1 MNKTLLLT
9 SASAFALILAA
20 AAPSFAADG
29 AKAQSQSFVDF
40 NDATDDESLR
50 ANLIDN
56 SWNDGA
62 TGIVHDQQNNGAN
75 NGIGAATAVHAD
87 VTGGTGL
94 DTGATATS
102 TSVENI
108 SAHFPE
114 HLPDRDN
121 EIIDTMNGFVGSA
134 TLQQNNGDNN
144 AINAATALD
153 GVDGDADGIGQ
164 STNAGAAADSGK
176 GFDAGAERENLIDP
190 SFNGAAGVFTVQQN
204 NGNGNGISAATA
216 AVGVTG
222 NGGSLSQSAEASG
235 EGLANTTDASNSGR
249 INVITDSF
257 NEGFAG
263 VATVQQ
269 NNGNYNGIAAATSV
283 AGVGGNTDS
292 LDQVTAA
299 NESHDGTDLNKTGD
313 ANSERRNS
321 IGGGVPAFNGAV
333 GVVTVQQNNGDAN
346 GMAAATAVAGV
357 AGNGGAISQDTFASR
372 SFTGAYANST
382 DNFGGLRGNTINS
395 NSFDNATGVFTVQQN
410 NGDANSIA
418 SATSVAGVAGDSDKI
433 DQTLIGGSTSTGSQ
447 QNGERGVLKAY
458 GAGRYND
465 IIDTLNGV
473 SGVTTVQQNNGNAN
487 QIDNATGLV
496 AVGGTSGD
504 VTQELRAST
513 GSATSMDNRTE
524 TLAGERS
531 NFMEATLWDYDGILT
546 VQQNNGDANA
556 MSTKTGVIFT
566 DGSGTVDQTNF
577 AGNTVLFN
585 NTYSDTDHR
594 RSNILSSMAG
604 NLEGV
609 ATVQQN
615 NGDANGMIASTG
627 LVFAAG
633 EAGDTSQ
640 DVIADGFSGRNILL
654 EVNGTRTN
662 GTWDSFTNARGIVTV
677 QQNNGD
683 GNAMT
688 ALTSAAANQGGDD
701 LDTSQDV
708 RSGGTVEGN
717 TTLHELGGKPAR
729 ENDLSSS
736 SFQNLQGI
744 ATVQQNNGNGNSIGS
759 STGVIANFGD
769 GLMDDVTKQDVTTD
783 GSVSGSYAAHNLGE
797 DSGRRS
803 NYAAVGIFDNSNG
816 IVTVQQNNGD
826 NNAIDA
832 ATGVRAEIGAT
843 AQTNPDEEDVSTQ
856 LAGTSGAVSFNEAE
870 SVNID
875 PTFSDRINVL
885 GWAFQGGVNGVFSV
899 QQNNGD
905 NNAIGSATAVVA
917 DINNEEDVDS
927 ALNNRAT
934 TVGLVEGNLGKGEFG
949 ASDTETGRTNEIS
962 RGLFDDGAGII
973 TAQQNNGNN
982 NVMGAATGVA
992 ANVNT
997 EKRFGKQVN
1006 ADADGTATVD
1016 TNSALASKTSRLN
1029 QITLSFV
1036 GTQGVMT
1043 VQQNNGDNNVI
1054 GAATD
1059 VVASTEL
1066 PGFGPAASTSTL
1078 GATVSG
1084 NTAEVIG
1091 AENLSWDNLVNG
1103 SFTGA
1108 SGIMTVQQNNGNNN
1122 GMGSAIT
1129 AVANG
1134 INFGFNPAP

>member
-20 AAPSFAADG
+20 APPAFAADG
-29 AKAQSQSFVDF
+29 AQASSSSVVDF

-50 ANLIDN
+50 TNLIDN
-56 SWNDGA
+56 SWNNGA

-87 VTGGTGL
+87 VTGGTAL
-94 DTGATATS
+94 DTGALASS
-102 TSVENI
+102 TSVENT
-108 SAHFPE
+108 SAHFPK

-121 EIIDTMNGFVGSA
+121 EILDTMNGFVGSA

-144 AINAATALD
+144 AINSATALD
-153 GVDGDADGIGQ
+153 GVDGDADGVGQ
-164 STNAGAAADSGK
+164 NTLAGAVADSGK
-176 GFDAGAERENLIDP
+176 GFDAGAERVNLIDP

-222 NGGSLSQSAEASG
+222 NGGSLSQLTEASG
-235 EGLANTTDASNSGR
+235 EGLANTTYVSSSGR
-249 INVITDSF
+249 SNVITDSF

-269 NNGNYNGIAAATSV
+269 NNGNYNGMAAATSV
-283 AGVGGNTDS
+283 MGVGGDADS
-292 LDQVTAA
+292 LNQITAA
-299 NESHDGTDLNKTGD
+299 NESHDGTDLNETED
-313 ANSERRNS
+313 ANSDRRNS
-321 IGGGVPAFNGAV
+321 IGGDFTAFNGAH

-346 GMAAATAVAGV
+346 GMAAATSVAGV
-357 AGNGGAISQDTFASR
+357 AGSVGPIIQNTFAA
-372 SFTGAYANST
+372 FENTGAYANSAN
-382 DNFGGLRGNTINS
+382 NFGGLRGNTIDFG
-395 NSFDNATGVFTVQQN
+395 SFDSTTGIFTVQQN
-410 NGDANSIA
+410 NGDANAIA
-418 SATSVAGVAGDSDKI
+418 SATAGAGIAGNSDGI
-433 DQTLIGGSTSTGSQ
+433 DQSLIGGSTSTGSQ
-447 QNGERGVLKAY
+447 QNGERSTLKTY
-458 GAGRYND
+458 GTTYFNEINTAMND
-465 IIDTLNGV
+465 M

-504 VTQELRAST
+504 VTQFISAGTGTAS
-513 GSATSMDNRTE
+513 SKDNRTDV
-524 TLAGERS
+524 LGGQHI
-531 NFMEATLWDYDGILT
+531 NFIEAALWNYDGILT

-556 MSTKTGVIFT
+556 MSTKTGVVVT
-566 DGSGTVDQTNF
+566 SGAGAVDQTNY
-577 AGNTVLFN
+577 AGNNVEFN
-585 NTYSDTDHR
+585 ST
-594 RSNILSSMAG
+594 SSANQNDRANFIFSAFG
-604 NLEGV
+604 NLEGI

-615 NGDANGMIASTG
+615 NGDANSLIASTG

-633 EAGDTSQ
+633 ETGDTSQ
-640 DVIADGFSGRNILL
+640 NVVAVGYSARNSLLDVDTRRNNHAL
-654 EVNGTRTN
+654 
-662 GTWDSFTNARGIVTV
+662 DSFTDAQGIVTL

-701 LDTSQDV
+701 LDTTQTV
-708 RSGGTVEGN
+708 RSDGAVERN
-717 TTLHELGGKPAR
+717 TTLHELGGEPSR
-729 ENDLSSS
+729 ENMLSDG

-769 GLMDDVTKQDVTTD
+769 GLMDDVTKQDVTTN
-783 GSVSGSYAAHNLGE
+783 GSVSGSFAAHNLGE

-803 NYAAVGIFDNSNG
+803 NYATIGIFDNSNG

-875 PTFSDRINVL
+875 PTFSDRLNVL

-1016 TNSALASKTSRLN
+1016 TNSALASKTDRLN
-1029 QITLSFV
+1029 QITNSFV

-1091 AENLSWDNLVNG
+1091 AENLSSDNLVLN

-1108 SGIMTVQQNNGNNN
+1108 SGIMTVQQNNGANN